1 MSLLRKL
8 HLLNCLLTALLA
20 APLLASCY
28 NYDGEEV
35 PVAIEGN
42 QYLNMTFIV
51 STGEHPNTRAL
62 PAGGENGDGREAGFY
77 RENDVNGVT
86 LFFYRAAAGINAD
99 ASTEIDYAVYYP
111 VTPTTVKHD
120 DSYTSEADINDTTRP
135 GMTADEYVF
144 TTGNRLLEPGKI
156 DPNET
161 YHVIAVLNDNLSKA
175 GLTTLGAVRD
185 YKFDALY
192 TGGLSGDVQSC
203 ANFVMTSEQDYT
215 LKLAD
220 LTPTKEAGSDY
231 YTLATPLRVERLT
244 ARIDFETEFG
254 TGKACIGYNSSLPS
268 GSRGYE
274 YHVGTYS
281 GGTWSS
287 TDRFVVTAIT
297 PFNVNTKTATY
308 GGEFLIKRLTDNLV
322 SGSTKYLVDEASGVP
337 ASDKYCYVLDPNT
350 EAKESATVM
359 DSYVNTLKGTS
370 WLNNDLTI
378 SFSGIAATKYPYQT
392 VEGLYAKL
400 HDQGGSDTN
409 SGGLKLRSGSDNVGD
424 IMIVGYPMEN
434 TLGPNAKL
442 YDYATGLAI
451 EGDYYQGGLKTH
463 MIYYGFLRHQGE
475 SSTGIYDAYPM
486 STDVATLKALTC
498 SPSIPMNYSVVRNNI
513 YRVSIDH
520 ITEKGSL
527 ELSIKVKKW
536 DPFIH
541 DYIYM

>member
-8 HLLNCLLTALLA
+8 HLVKSLLTASLTVLL
-20 APLLASCY
+20 LVSCY

-35 PVAIEGN
+35 SVAVESN
-42 QYLNMTFIV
+42 KYLNMTIAI
-51 STGEHPNTRAL
+51 SAGEYPNTRAV

-77 RENDVNGVT
+77 RENDVDGVT
-86 LFFYRAAAGINAD
+86 LFFYKAADGINAD
-99 ASTEIDYAVYYP
+99 ASTAIDYAVYYS
-111 VTPTTVKHD
+111 VTPTTVKRD
-120 DSYTSEADINDTTRP
+120 NSPKSETDINDTTRP

-161 YHVIAVLNDNLSKA
+161 YHVIAVLNDDLSKS
-175 GLTTLGAVRD
+175 GLTTLGAVRN
-185 YKFDALY
+185 YKYDALY
-192 TGGLSGDVQSC
+192 AGGLTGDVQSC
-203 ANFVMTSEQDYT
+203 TNFIMTSEQDYT

-220 LTPTKEAGSDY
+220 LTPTKEAGGDY
-231 YTLATPLRVERLT
+231 YTLTTPLRVERLV
-244 ARIDFETEFG
+244 ARIDFETEYG
-254 TGKACIGYNSSLPS
+254 IGKACIGYNSTLPS

-281 GGTWSS
+281 GGSWSS

-308 GGEFLIKRLTDNLV
+308 GGEFLIKRMTDNLT
-322 SGSTKYLVDEASGVP
+322 SGTIKYLVDEVSGVP
-337 ASDKYCYVLDPNT
+337 ATDKYCYVLDPDT
-350 EAKESATVM
+350 EVKESATTM
-359 DSYVNTLKGTS
+359 DNYVNTLKGTS

-378 SFSGIAATKYPYQT
+378 SFSGLAVSRYPYQT
-392 VEGLYAKL
+392 VENLYTKL
-400 HDQGGSDTN
+400 HVQGSSDTN
-409 SGGLKLRSGSDNVGD
+409 SGGMKLMSGSDNSGD
-424 IMIVGYPMEN
+424 IMIIGYPMEN

-451 EGDYYQGGLKTH
+451 EGDYYKGGLKTH

-475 SSTGIYDAYPM
+475 SSSGIYDAYPM
-486 STDVATLKALTC
+486 STDVSTLKALIC
-498 SPSIPMNYSVVRNNI
+498 SPSYPMNYSVVRNNI
-513 YRVSIDH
+513 YRISIDH

-541 DYIYM
+541 DFIYM